1 LKVMA
6 NAIMVFKAEDY
17 LKHGFDIALREN
29 ITVYDATYIA
39 LTERK
44 KNATLYTSDK
54 KQHNV
59 AKKYV
64 KTIFIE

>member
-1 LKVMA
+1 MA

-17 LKHGFDIALREN
+17 LKHGFDIAVREN

-44 KNATLYTSDK
+44 RCNTLYKRQENNITLLKSM
-54 KQHNV
+54 
-59 AKKYV
+59 
-64 KTIFIE
+64 

>member
-44 KNATLYTSDK
+44 NATLYTSDK

>member
-1 LKVMA
+1 MKVMA

-44 KNATLYTSDK
+44 KCNTLYKRQET
-54 KQHNV
+54 
-59 AKKYV
+59 
-64 KTIFIE
+64 T

>member
-1 LKVMA
+1 MKVMA

-44 KNATLYTSDK
+44 KMQHSIQATRNNITLLKSM
-54 KQHNV
+54 
-59 AKKYV
+59 
-64 KTIFIE
+64 